1 MALAMRVAVARV
13 AVALVAAGALV
24 GCGKFYWTKPG
35 STIDEFERDSAD
47 CARAT
52 SPNPTAA
59 AVGNVIITAYR
70 ACLTQRGYVRQ
81 QHPTPPPDGYRGF
94 E

>member
-1 MALAMRVAVARV
+1 VAASIRRGLIVV
-13 AVALVAAGALV
+13 LIAGALV

-35 STIDEFERDSAD
+35 STIDEFERDSAA
-47 CARAT
+47 CALQT

-59 AVGNVIITAYR
+59 AQGVVSMKAYR
-70 ACLTQRGYVRQ
+70 ACLTARGYVRQ
-81 QHPTPPPDGYRGF
+81 QHVTMPPDGYRGF

>member
-1 MALAMRVAVARV
+1 MVPARWAALVMVVAVGLA
-13 AVALVAAGALV
+13 

-35 STIDEFERDSAD
+35 STLEEFERDSAD

-52 SPNPTAA
+52 SLNPTAA
-59 AVGNVIITAYR
+59 AVGNVDTRAYR

-81 QHPTPPPDGYRGF
+81 QHVTSPPDGYRGF

>member
-1 MALAMRVAVARV
+1 VLVTASTLA
-13 AVALVAAGALV
+13 

-35 STIDEFERDSAD
+35 STIDQFERDSAD

-52 SPNPTAA
+52 SVNPTAA
-59 AVGNVIITAYR
+59 AVGDVDIKAYR

-81 QHPTPPPDGYRGF
+81 QHPTPPLDGYRGF